1 MPDRAAGSSAIKPVA
16 ATCRMELE
24 VDLFVLRTDEV
35 DLGHPVR
42 QFVTGSFGT
51 VAQIALTGSVRGHAK

>member
-1 MPDRAAGSSAIKPVA
+1 
-16 ATCRMELE
+16 MELE